1 MRVLAF
7 FLALVLPSI
16 AADPVI
22 GPANGTL
29 FIHGGGRLTAEQIT
43 EFIRLGGG
51 LDAPFVIIPTA
62 DYGEEWADNY
72 VDRSFLTKAGVRNIR
87 VLHTRNRDVA
97 NSPTFVEPLTKAKAV
112 WIEGG
117 RQWRLAHAYLG
128 TRTQVELQNVLAR
141 GGVIGGSS
149 AGATIQGSY
158 MVRGAPEGNHVVM
171 SPGNE
176 EGFAFLK
183 NVAIDQHVIAR
194 KREKDML
201 EVVAAHPELLGLGL
215 DEATAMIVQGARA
228 RVLGNSKLLVY
239 HRGLPTSVD
248 APFLSLSS
256 GETLDLA
263 NRRAVSETPAR

>member
-1 MRVLAF
+1 MRVFAF
-7 FLALVLPSI
+7 FLALVLPSF
-16 AADPVI
+16 AAEPVV

-29 FIHGGGRLTAEQIT
+29 FIHGGGRLTAEQVA
-43 EFIRLGGG
+43 EFVRLGGG
-51 LDAPFVIIPTA
+51 VDAPFVIIPTA

-72 VDRSFLTKAGVRNIR
+72 VDRSFLTKAGVQNIR

-128 TRTQVELQNVLAR
+128 TRTLVELQNLLAR

-149 AGATIQGSY
+149 AGATVQGSY
-158 MVRGAPEGNHVVM
+158 MVRGAPEGNHVIM

-194 KREKDML
+194 KLEKDML
-201 EVVAAHPELLGLGL
+201 QIVAARPELLGVGI
-215 DEATAMIVQGARA
+215 DEATALIVQGDRG
-228 RVLGNSKLLVY
+228 RVLGNSKVLVY
-239 HRGLPTSVD
+239 HRDLPTSVD
-248 APFLSLSS
+248 TPFLSLSS

-263 NRRAVSETPAR
+263 SRRAVSEEAVR

>member
-1 MRVLAF
+1 MRILAF

-16 AADPVI
+16 AADPVV

-29 FIHGGGRLTAEQIT
+29 FIHGGGRLTAEQVA

-51 LDAPFVIIPTA
+51 VDAPFVIIPTA
-62 DYGEEWADNY
+62 DFGEEWADSY
-72 VDRSFLTKAGVRNIR
+72 VDRSFLTRAGVQNIR
-87 VLHTRNRDVA
+87 ALLTRNRDVA

-128 TRTQVELQNVLAR
+128 TRTQVELQNLLAR
-141 GGVIGGSS
+141 GGLIGGSS
-149 AGATIQGSY
+149 AGATIQGSF
-158 MVRGAPEGNHVVM
+158 MVRGAPEGNHVIM

-201 EVVAAHPELLGLGL
+201 QVVAARPELLGLAL
-215 DEATAMIVQGARA
+215 DEATALIVQGDRA
-228 RVLGNSKLLVY
+228 RVLGSSKVLVY
-239 HRGLPTSVD
+239 HRDLPTSVES
-248 APFLSLSS
+248 PYLSLAS

-263 NRRAVSETPAR
+263 ARRPVSDPSTR